1 MHAKKIQLKLSYL
14 SYGGGLSINCGTLY
28 FSIPMSGYFN
38 TEKDTPNPSKRENNP
53 HKHPSASTPADSAS
67 SNYVA
72 INQQY
77 TK

>member
-1 MHAKKIQLKLSYL
+1 MHAKIQLKLSYL

-38 TEKDTPNPSKRENNP
+38 TKNNTPIPPNEKTTHTNT
-53 HKHPSASTPADSAS
+53 PSASTPADSAS